1 MLEKN
6 GKISGDES
14 TPKKLYL
21 REVKRNLRTDL
32 SMSSDDYIF
41 KRDGKFTKEIP
52 SVITKNP
59 KEKEGT
65 FEKLQLGNFS
75 AATLHRSWLISSN
88 HHVSCSQGRGSTGG
102 VGGAPEA
109 ALRRDQVNV
118 LNELER
124 PSVCYSTPPQALQA
138 KPPPRLSA
146 RRKCISSREPP
157 FPSHQGAPS
166 DRGGLDT
173 TPSQS
178 GVPEVTSSAL

>member
-21 REVKRNLRTDL
+21 REVKQNLRTDL

-65 FEKLQLGNFS
+65 FEKLQLRNFS
-75 AATLHRSWLISSN
+75 AETLHHSWLISSN

-102 VGGAPEA
+102 VEGALEA
-109 ALRRDQVNV
+109 AHL
-118 LNELER
+118 
-124 PSVCYSTPPQALQA
+124 
-138 KPPPRLSA
+138 
-146 RRKCISSREPP
+146 
-157 FPSHQGAPS
+157 
-166 DRGGLDT
+166 GGT
-173 TPSQS
+173 K
-178 GVPEVTSSAL
+178 